1 MTIAAAYLVSEGVVL
16 GADSSTTISVRT
28 PQGAG
33 GVLQVLTHAQ
43 KIFEVGENS
52 RLGIC
57 TWGSGT
63 IGNISH
69 RSIVANLADRL
80 SENCT
85 VKEAAEELVS
95 IAFPLVIENH
105 VDFVGYYIGGWDKG
119 THEPNCY
126 KIELRQKDKSIEPLS
141 LGLCFFS
148 GMPNFFARVFSGFDP
163 GLPHSLKEE
172 LKRRFPNL
180 KTEDDFE
187 SKFDQAFEKASLP
200 LIAEGYKDLPIRE
213 AIDFIYT
220 YLHITIKATKFK
232 FGAPGCGGPIE
243 IGFISTD
250 RPFRWVKH
258 KSFSSAI
265 FEETDHHE

>member
-28 PQGAG
+28 PEGAG

-43 KIFEVGENS
+43 KIFEVGKNS

-69 RSIVANLADRL
+69 RSIVASLADRI
-80 SENCT
+80 SGNCT

-95 IAFPLVIENH
+95 IAFPLFTENK
-105 VDFVGYYIGGWDKG
+105 VDFVGYYIGGWNKG

-126 KIELRQKDKSIEPLS
+126 KIELRQTDQSIEPLS
-141 LGLCFFS
+141 LGLCYFS
-148 GMPNFFARVFSGFDP
+148 GMPNFFTRVFRGFDP
-163 GLPHSLKEE
+163 NLPLFLKEE
-172 LKRRFPNL
+172 LKRQLPKL
-180 KTEDDFE
+180 SLEGDFE
-187 SKFDQAFEKASLP
+187 SKFDQSFEKASLP

-243 IGFISTD
+243 IGFVSTD
-250 RPFRWVKH
+250 RPFRWVMH

-265 FEETDHHE
+265 LEKEAD